1 MLIRKLAI
9 YSGRKFSITHSS
21 DDGSRVVK
29 AMRFPSG
36 CIVARAP
43 SASRK
48 PVGRQHEVSKE
59 FPVSQFPHLVVCP
72 KMRKAAPGV
81 QTVRRVVPGR

>member
-1 MLIRKLAI
+1 MLIRDLAI
-9 YSGRKFSITHSS
+9 YSGRKFSITHNS
-21 DDGSRVVK
+21 DERLRVVK
-29 AMRFPSG
+29 AMCFPSG

-48 PVGRQHEVSKE
+48 PVGRQHEISKE
-59 FPVSQFPHLVVCP
+59 FPVAQFPHLMVCP
-72 KMRKAAPGV
+72 KMKTAAPGV